1 MGVLERKRCI
11 INDNGILG
19 YSTPVSG
26 NNNRIRKVASVTGT
40 YFKCLSNVIGVS
52 VPVLILPAEGSRV
65 KEQAG
70 LSCLLEE
77 KWLFL

>member
-1 MGVLERKRCI
+1 MGVLERKGCI

-19 YSTPVSG
+19 YSIPVSG
-26 NNNRIRKVASVTGT
+26 NNNRVRKVASVTGT
-40 YFKCLSNVIGVS
+40 YFKCSSNVIGVN

-65 KEQAG
+65 KEQAD
-70 LSCLLEE
+70 LSRLLED